1 MVTGPQP
8 GRASRLAVSSEGS
21 AQPEPMA
28 ATAPPNRV
36 STATASAW
44 SRVAVRKS

>member
-21 AQPEPMA
+21 DVTEPMA
-28 ATAPPNRV
+28 ATAPPKRE
-36 STATASAW
+36 STAAASAW